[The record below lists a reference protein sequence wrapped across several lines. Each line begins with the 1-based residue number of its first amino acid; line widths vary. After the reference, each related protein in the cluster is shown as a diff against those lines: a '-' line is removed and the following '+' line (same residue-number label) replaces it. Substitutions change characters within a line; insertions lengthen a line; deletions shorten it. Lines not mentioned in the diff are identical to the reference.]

1 MDGAYGDIVKTHI
14 AEADTIMIVEIVMRL
29 LSRLLYIF
37 LNDISKV
44 SQSISRKRGV
54 IARVNRK
61 KSQGKVAKKF
71 AKKIMSNLSIAR
83 NGESKK
89 SLR

>member
-1 MDGAYGDIVKTHI
+1 MDGVYGDMVNTDI
-14 AEADTIMIVEIVMRL
+14 AEADTIVIVKMVMRL
-29 LSRLLYIF
+29 LNRLLYIF

-54 IARVNRK
+54 IARMNTR

-71 AKKIMSNLSIAR
+71 TKKIMSNFSIAM